1 MNNFKVFIDS
11 LVYIISFIISIINNY
26 NNLIIE
32 LEKERNLTS
41 SLKKELEQLKKQ
53 DSIIECSNYKMILKY
68 SNERNRILFESYKIL
83 KLEFEEI
90 KKNINS
96 HISEINNTILSNEII
111 EEEIEIDIDTCPN
124 CHINKIT
131 TFVPCKQH
139 SYCDKCLLKNNCY
152 ICKSYLIYHK
162 KIR

>member
-1 MNNFKVFIDS
+1 MEESK
-11 LVYIISFIISIINNY
+11 
-26 NNLIIE
+26 IE
-32 LEKERNLTS
+32 NS
-41 SLKKELEQLKKQ
+41 
-53 DSIIECSNYKMILKY
+53 ECLHCKI
-68 SNERNRILFESYKIL
+68 NRIKSSCME
-83 KLEFEEI
+83 
-90 KKNINS
+90 
-96 HISEINNTILSNEII
+96 ISEIVFALRDKISDEEYKLILDKSKII
-111 EEEIEIDIDTCPN
+111 FDTTCTFENDHDSDHEEEIEIDIDTCPN